1 MSIVEWNEE
10 TKKEIQ
16 DMINE
21 GITSFKLYMTY
32 PAMIVDDEDLYKI
45 IKALNEKGCFA
56 GVHCENAGVIDAL
69 TRKRKHRENWVR
81 RIILLYVRIPWKPR
95 QYTVFL

>member
-1 MSIVEWNEE
+1 MAQKRLMANAPVTILFHMSIVEWNEE

-45 IKALNEKGCFA
+45 IKALNEKRLF
-56 GVHCENAGVIDAL
+56 
-69 TRKRKHRENWVR
+69 R
-81 RIILLYVRIPWKPR
+81 RRTL
-95 QYTVFL
+95 